1 MSFGSKNRY
10 LGFFDFSD
18 LAQFTDLVKT
28 NGLVLSIVYANKS
41 EACLM
46 LGSKINIFLYDFA
59 WFGGRARTPPPLFAD
74 PFSLVGAC

>member
-1 MSFGSKNRY
+1 
-10 LGFFDFSD
+10 
-18 LAQFTDLVKT
+18 
-28 NGLVLSIVYANKS
+28 
-41 EACLM
+41 M